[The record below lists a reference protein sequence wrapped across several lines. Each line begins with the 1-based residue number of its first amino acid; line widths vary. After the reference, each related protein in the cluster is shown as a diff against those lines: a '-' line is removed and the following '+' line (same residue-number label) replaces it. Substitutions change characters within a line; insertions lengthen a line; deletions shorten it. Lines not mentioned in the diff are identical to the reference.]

1 MEPEIDVKSG
11 VAGRPALP
19 EWGAHHVGAVEPA
32 AFRRRNDEA
41 RVGARRHATIRVAYR
56 YGASAAD
63 AFDAW
68 LDPEV
73 AGGWLFA
80 TASQPMAH
88 VEIDGRVG
96 GSFCLVEQLQAGR
109 IIRYTGQYIEIV
121 PDRRLAFTLSMEPH
135 PDVVTRVV
143 VFIAPLCEGLH
154 AQTDARKCPTGAR
167 ELCRGP
173 LDQHPLRPWRDTR
186 FGIGDVPPRQE

>member
-11 VAGRPALP
+11 VADRPALP
-19 EWGAHHVGAVEPA
+19 DWGAHHVVVVEPA
-32 AFRRRNDEA
+32 ALPRRNDEA
-41 RVGARRHATIRVAYR
+41 RVGVRRHATIRVANR

-73 AGGWLFA
+73 AGRWLFA
-80 TASQPMAH
+80 TASQPIAH

-96 GSFCLVEQLQAGR
+96 GSFCFVEQLQAGR
-109 IIRYTGQYIEIV
+109 MIKYRGQYIEIV
-121 PDRRLAFTLSMEPH
+121 PDRRLVFTLSMEPH

-143 VFIAPLCEGLH
+143 VLIAPLAKGCMLKLTHENVPREHASYVEG
-154 AQTDARKCPTGAR
+154 RWTGI
-167 ELCRGP
+167 LYGLGVT
-173 LDQHPLRPWRDTR
+173 LDSVSAVFRLE
-186 FGIGDVPPRQE
+186 QE